1 VGIKHLPNGLS
12 RFVLGAGLEC
22 CLLLAFAVRAPADDV
37 LKYHQTLTS
46 GEAVSLSATGD
57 VGADIR
63 VTGGDGSVAD
73 AEVRS
78 TGALADRVQ
87 ITGKR
92 EGNVL
97 VLEVGLKPGSSSWRT
112 WLHLHDTNATVI
124 LHVPRSV
131 KLALSDVNGPISVDG
146 VTGPLTVK
154 VVNGPIEAT
163 NVGAILS
170 LNSTNGPIDVRLTD
184 LSAVPAIELHTVNG
198 AIDVSVPKSFK
209 AKISARVLVGSVD
222 VIESNATGPGH
233 MELSLVAG
241 AISVKSALKRAHA
254 SPLTSSATTRA

>member
-1 VGIKHLPNGLS
+1 M
-12 RFVLGAGLEC
+12 RFLFGAGLGC
-22 CLLLAFAVRAPADDV
+22 CLLLAVAVRAPADEV
-37 LKYHQTLTS
+37 LKYHQMLTP
-46 GEAVSLSATGD
+46 GEAISVSATGD

-63 VTGGDGSVAD
+63 VTGGDGRVAD

-97 VLEVGLKPGSSSWRT
+97 RLEVGLKPGSSSWRT
-112 WLHLHDTNATVI
+112 WLHLHDTNTRVI

-131 KLALSDVNGPISVDG
+131 NLALSDVNGPISVDG

-163 NVGAILS
+163 NVGAVLS
-170 LNSTNGPIDVRLTD
+170 LNCTNGPIDVRLTD
-184 LSAVPAIELHTVNG
+184 LSALPAIEMHTVNG
-198 AIDVSVPKSFK
+198 AIDVSVPKGFK
-209 AKISARVLVGSVD
+209 AKINATTTFGSVD
-222 VIESNATGPGH
+222 SNVSDSNGPGY
-233 MELSLVAG
+233 MNLSVVAG
-241 AISVKSALKRAHA
+241 AISVDQR
-254 SPLTSSATTRA
+254 